1 MKTRNWRSR
10 GNSSSRYAGVR
21 DATSLDEAVCVARQ
35 INRRVNYERSLASTA
50 AREAH
55 LRSLMGLPAAPT
67 ATDQVAEGHPQRR
80 IEKIRGR
87 VRK

>member
-10 GNSSSRYAGVR
+10 GNSSSRYADVR

-55 LRSLMGLPAAPT
+55 LRSLMGLSATPAR
-67 ATDQVAEGHPQRR
+67 DIDKE
-80 IEKIRGR
+80 RGG
-87 VRK
+87 